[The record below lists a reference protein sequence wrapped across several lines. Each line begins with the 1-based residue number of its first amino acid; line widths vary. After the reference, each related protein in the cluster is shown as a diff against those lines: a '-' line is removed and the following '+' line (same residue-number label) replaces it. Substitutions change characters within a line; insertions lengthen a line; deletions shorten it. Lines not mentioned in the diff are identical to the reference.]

1 MREGPDEEVVAAC
14 FSTVAVCLQRLFQR
28 LPRSQELSE
37 KLQTPQRLCGK
48 ALAHDCKFTCHPE
61 CRSLIQLDCRQKE
74 GPALDRHSPESTLT
88 PTFNQGKKSIDFQQL
103 TEAVLY
109 ECSCILFVQAFVPVC
124 VCGTGE
130 GTWSLVHSP
139 EAFTIYR

>member
-1 MREGPDEEVVAAC
+1 MCRQIQQLRHNHRASGGETSGQAI
-14 FSTVAVCLQRLFQR
+14 QRVSSVPTGQQHK
-28 LPRSQELSE
+28 P
-37 KLQTPQRLCGK
+37 
-48 ALAHDCKFTCHPE
+48 DCKFTCHPE